1 MNDQQITVIS
11 LGEVKASATSWEIEI
26 KPEYRDALTGLEGFS
41 HIQVLFWLHLHD
53 TAEMRKTIVC
63 SKPYKKAPDVLGIFA
78 TRSDYRPNP
87 IGLTVCPVKNI
98 DGKNGRIG
106 LYYIDAENASPVI
119 DIKPYHPGVDRV
131 KNVSTPGWCS
141 HWPQWYEDL
150 GDFNWAGEFNFPIS

>member
-1 MNDQQITVIS
+1 MNDRQVTVFS
-11 LGEVKASATSWEIEI
+11 LGEVKASTSSWEIEI
-26 KPEYRDALTGLEGFS
+26 KPEFRDALTGLEGFS

-53 TAEMRKTIVC
+53 TAEMRKTVVC
-63 SKPYKKAPDVLGIFA
+63 NKPYKKAPDVLGVFA

-87 IGLTVCPVKNI
+87 IGLSVCAVK
-98 DGKNGRIG
+98 DMDVKKGRIG

-141 HWPQWYEDL
+141 HWPKWYEDL
-150 GDFNWAGEFNFPIS
+150 GDFNWADEFNFPLS